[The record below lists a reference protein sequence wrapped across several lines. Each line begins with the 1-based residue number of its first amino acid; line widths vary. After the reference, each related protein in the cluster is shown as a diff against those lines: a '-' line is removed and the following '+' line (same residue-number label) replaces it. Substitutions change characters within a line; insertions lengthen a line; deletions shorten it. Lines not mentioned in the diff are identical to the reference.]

1 MNDNKEITELI
12 ISIFFS
18 FLADLIPFYNFFA
31 VLFQMYYVIYLFFV
45 ILFIVLFE
53 AIKTIK

>member
-45 ILFIVLFE
+45 ILLFE
-53 AIKTIK
+53 AIKPMK